1 MPMLSNVQLRT
12 SIRIQRRVSGRK
24 PGEITGN
31 IEWIDIGNAS
41 SSDPPRYIRCQWVG
55 AHGDETFSDEA
66 LQGPHFATIRLRYDA
81 RITDT
86 CRVLLADVPWDI
98 ISMDDI
104 RQYHRWIEIKLKR
117 KAAG

>member
-12 SIRIQRRVSGRK
+12 SIRIQRKVSGRK

-66 LQGPHFATIRLRYDA
+66 LQVMMLGSPI
-81 RITDT
+81 
-86 CRVLLADVPWDI
+86 LAGCFWPMSRG
-98 ISMDDI
+98 IS
-104 RQYHRWIEIKLKR
+104 
-117 KAAG
+117 